1 MSKETLHVENE
12 EINKVAKALSS
23 ATRVK
28 ILRLTAEKDIDVS
41 RIAGLLNQTEANIS
55 AQIKIL
61 EQANLLVSRY
71 EPGMHGVRKICSTKV
86 DTVSILLFTKK
97 SQDKRKN

>member
-1 MSKETLHVENE
+1 MSEDTLHVDGERT
-12 EINKVAKALSS
+12 NKVAKALSS
-23 ATRVK
+23 KTRIK
-28 ILRLTAEKDIDVS
+28 ILKLTSERDIDVS

-61 EQANLLVSRY
+61 EEAGLLTSRY

-86 DTVSILLFTKK
+86 KTVIFNL
-97 SQDKRKN
+97 D

>member
-1 MSKETLHVENE
+1 MSEETLNVEGDKT
-12 EINKVAKALSS
+12 NKVAKALSS
-23 ATRVK
+23 KTRVK
-28 ILRLTAEKDIDVS
+28 ILKMTSERDIDVS

-61 EQANLLVSRY
+61 EEADLLTSRY

-86 DTVSILLFTKK
+86 KTVIFKL
-97 SQDKRKN
+97 D

>member
-1 MSKETLHVENE
+1 MSKETLEVEKDN
-12 EINKVAKALSS
+12 INIVAKALSS
-23 ATRVK
+23 KTRVRILK
-28 ILRLTAEKDIDVS
+28 ITSEKDIDVS

-61 EQANLLVSRY
+61 ENANLLVSRY

-86 DTVSILLFTKK
+86 DTVIFKL
-97 SQDKRKN
+97 